1 MEQTFSGIWVYLG
14 RLTCKIP
21 KNRNNRKILFHST
34 IPTRAS
40 FSEPGNR
47 TTWREL
53 LVEGYFCPRCLKEE
67 LLQKKKQRVFC
78 CTQQV
83 SPDRDKIDA
92 YGLELTRNLK
102 CVTLR
107 WRDKSNGRKVLPG
120 YGEILVVLGL
130 LIVKIITLVCEEFLF
145 VSKTI

>member
-21 KNRNNRKILFHST
+21 KSRNNRKILFHST

-53 LVEGYFCPRCLKEE
+53 IVEPVCQ
-67 LLQKKKQRVFC
+67 LLEQ
-78 CTQQV
+78 
-83 SPDRDKIDA
+83 A
-92 YGLELTRNLK
+92 
-102 CVTLR
+102 
-107 WRDKSNGRKVLPG
+107 
-120 YGEILVVLGL
+120 LG
-130 LIVKIITLVCEEFLF
+130 
-145 VSKTI
+145 